1 MEKLYIGIDLHSASF
16 QACAMTVDGT
26 RRWETRFE
34 RDAAGIAQFC
44 ARCPPSSVV
53 AVEATTP
60 TWHFVDAV
68 APAVERVCVVDPL
81 RTRLKAGYAAKTDRL
96 DARRLADALRRD
108 SVASV
113 YYPPLAIRE
122 LRELCRSRHVLVQ
135 TRTMLIQ
142 RLRAILLRHGVR
154 EARQRLTRRTGL
166 AWLASIELPPEA
178 RAAVTR
184 LQDVL
189 EVVSAKTRA
198 ADTAVAAAAAADPI
212 VRALMAIP
220 GVGPVIGLTVRAEI
234 GAIDRFPA
242 APQLAS
248 YAGLV
253 PRVERSA
260 SHAWTGPITKRGSP
274 WLRWALVEAALH
286 GPRRSD
292 AAGRWARRLS
302 MRKGALKA
310 RVAIARTLCEEIWR
324 VWPRVR

>member
-16 QACAMTVDGT
+16 QVCAMTADGT
-26 RRWETRFE
+26 PRWEARFE
-34 RDAAGIAQFC
+34 RDTAGIAQFC
-44 ARCPPSSVV
+44 ARCPPSRYRGGRSDDTDVAFCRCGRAGRRERVRRRSAADAIEGRLRGQNGSPGCASVGGC
-53 AVEATTP
+53 
-60 TWHFVDAV
+60 V
-68 APAVERVCVVDPL
+68 APRQ
-81 RTRLKAGYAAKTDRL
+81 RGQRYH
-96 DARRLADALRRD
+96 
-108 SVASV
+108 
-113 YYPPLAIRE
+113 PPLPIRE
-122 LRELCRSRHVLVQ
+122 LRELCRSRQVLVR

-142 RLRAILLRHGVR
+142 RVRAILLRHGVR

-166 AWLASIELPPEA
+166 AWLASIELPPAA

-189 EVVSAKTRA
+189 EVVSVQTRA
-198 ADTAVAAAAAADPI
+198 TDTAVAAAAAADPI

-234 GAIDRFPA
+234 GAIDRFPT

-260 SHAWTGPITKRGSP
+260 RHAWTGPITKRGSP

-286 GPRRSD
+286 GPRRRSYTYVEPL
-292 AAGRWARRLS
+292 RRDLFVS
-302 MRKGALKA
+302 
-310 RVAIARTLCEEIWR
+310 
-324 VWPRVR
+324 

>member
-16 QACAMTVDGT
+16 QACAVRGDGT
-26 RRWETRFE
+26 RLWEQRFE
-34 RDAAGIAQFC
+34 RDPAGVAAFC
-44 ARCPPSSVV
+44 ARCPRTSAV

-68 APAVERVCVVDPL
+68 APAVSMVCVVDPL

-108 SVASV
+108 SVVSV
-113 YYPPLAIRE
+113 YVPPLAIRE
-122 LRELCRSRHVLVQ
+122 LRELCRSRQVLVQ
-135 TRTMLIQ
+135 TRTSLIQ

-154 EARQRLTRRTGL
+154 DAQRRLTRRTGL
-166 AWLASIELPPEA
+166 AWLAALDVPPQT
-178 RAAVTR
+178 RAAMTR
-184 LQDVL
+184 IQDVL
-189 EVVSAKTRA
+189 EVVLAQTRA
-198 ADTAVAAAAAADPI
+198 ADAAVATAAAGDPV
-212 VRALMAIP
+212 VRALMTIP
-220 GVGPVIGLTVRAEI
+220 GIGPVIGLTVRAEVGDI
-234 GAIDRFPA
+234 VRFTT

-260 SHAWTGPITKRGSP
+260 SHTWTGPITKRGSP

-292 AAGRWARRLS
+292 QAGRWARRLA

-310 RVAIARTLCEEIWR
+310 RVATARMLCEEIWR